1 MKIRIFILLVL
12 FFMVTSVH
20 AGKRVKIYDENS
32 RYVGSVENGRIYDND
47 SRYRGRIEKD
57 KIYDENSRYRGR
69 LQHEKDGKK
78 RQRHQEDEDNE

>member
-1 MKIRIFILLVL
+1 MKTRIFVLLVL
-12 FFMVTSVH
+12 FFLVTPGH

-32 RYVGSVENGRIYDND
+32 RYVGTMENGRVYDNH

-69 LQHEKDGKK
+69 LQREKDAKK
-78 RQRHQEDEDNE
+78 RLHHQEDEDNE

>member
-1 MKIRIFILLVL
+1 MKTRIFMLLVL
-12 FFMVTSVH
+12 FFLVTPVH

-32 RYVGSVENGRIYDND
+32 RYVGTVENGRIYDNH

-57 KIYDENSRYRGR
+57 KIYDENSHYRGR
-69 LQHEKDGKK
+69 LQREKDAKK